1 MSEFLPVKPIYTGT
15 DVTALGEAAPDD
27 VMLSPGGGIKFPD
40 GSLQITAGGS
50 GSSGT
55 LVEESPPTA
64 APTTLW
70 FESDSGRMYL
80 KYKNP
85 DDAEVWV
92 EANVAGVRGEVGPA
106 GEQGAVGPAGPQGE
120 IGLTGPAGADGVA
133 GPAGADGAV
142 GPQGPAGADG
152 VAGPAGADG
161 APGIQGEV
169 GPQGPAGPADWYAIP
184 NVPPIAYNDG
194 GTYGI
199 NITGSAGTAPTQ
211 PKSSAGDVPA
221 STYFAKSLFSSPS
234 VEGVADWND
243 LSNCIPG
250 VGPTLLMGNAP
261 NGPGGDNYYH
271 SFCVEYAGVVGAG
284 NVTQM
289 AICYSAPANEMY
301 MRGRYGDV
309 WGGWTR
315 FLNTSNYTSYL
326 TAGPQGPA
334 GATGPAGPQG
344 PQGIPGD
351 PAVGVSSFNTRTGA
365 VVLANTDV
373 QDLENTWTRPQTFVG
388 NIFSQSYNLG
398 PTEAMYWQDG
408 KIQFAIAADPRM
420 TIAGDGTFVIK
431 GGAYKPGG
439 GAWADSSDERIKT
452 DVSPLDGALTK
463 LMQLKPVKY
472 ELLTGEKDV
481 LTAGFIAQETRAV
494 FPNAVCETTPNDK
507 EKEFI
512 PDGEKILA
520 IGWKNDFF
528 AYLVGAIQEQ
538 QATIQDLTA
547 RLAALENK

>member
-1 MSEFLPVKPIYTGT
+1 
-15 DVTALGEAAPDD
+15 
-27 VMLSPGGGIKFPD
+27 
-40 GSLQITAGGS
+40 
-50 GSSGT
+50 
-55 LVEESPPTA
+55 
-64 APTTLW
+64 
-70 FESDSGRMYL
+70 
-80 KYKNP
+80 
-85 DDAEVWV
+85 
-92 EANVAGVRGEVGPA
+92 
-106 GEQGAVGPAGPQGE
+106 
-120 IGLTGPAGADGVA
+120 
-133 GPAGADGAV
+133 
-142 GPQGPAGADG
+142 
-152 VAGPAGADG
+152 
-161 APGIQGEV
+161 
-169 GPQGPAGPADWYAIP
+169 
-184 NVPPIAYNDG
+184 
-194 GTYGI
+194 
-199 NITGSAGTAPTQ
+199 
-211 PKSSAGDVPA
+211 
-221 STYFAKSLFSSPS
+221 
-234 VEGVADWND
+234 
-243 LSNCIPG
+243 
-250 VGPTLLMGNAP
+250 
-261 NGPGGDNYYH
+261 
-271 SFCVEYAGVVGAG
+271 VEYAGVVGAG

-334 GATGPAGPQG
+334 GADGATGPQGPAGPSDWNAIPNVPAIAYNDG
-344 PQGIPGD
+344 GTYSINVTGSAGIAAAVNNGASGMTFNWRDDGVAPTYVWGSD
-351 PAVGVSSFNTRTGA
+351 TPDSARLVTPRTLAVGYADTVGNLGTAVNIPYTWGGA
-365 VVLANTDV
+365 
-373 QDLENTWTRPQTFVG
+373 QTFVG